1 MATKFSTQ
9 LFDTVTSI
17 RLFQII
23 LTVELIHG
31 QLEEVIYQLDSLCN
45 VFGDSE
51 EQSLIN
57 LGNAELA
64 SDDPED
70 PLKLV
75 LIEVRGLVTTRR
87 REHQVDRVEQAG
99 QRSRKGCY

>member
-1 MATKFSTQ
+1 MLSTRP
-9 LFDTVTSI
+9 TAWVNERSTS
-17 RLFQII
+17 LD
-23 LTVELIHG
+23 VYVHG
-31 QLEEVIYQLDSLCN
+31 PLEEVIYQLDSLCN
-45 VFGDSE
+45 VFGDSD

-99 QRSRKGCY
+99 QRSRKGYN